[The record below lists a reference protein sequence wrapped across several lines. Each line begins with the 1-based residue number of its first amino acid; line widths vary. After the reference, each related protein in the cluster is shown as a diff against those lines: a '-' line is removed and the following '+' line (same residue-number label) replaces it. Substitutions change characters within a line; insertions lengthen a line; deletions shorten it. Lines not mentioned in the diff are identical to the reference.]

1 MDEKTRREIDK
12 VVQKTLKDA
21 GLTEPP
27 VEIGD
32 LLQYLEV
39 RRNFYD
45 LEDPSLLRRFWHRV
59 EVGKDK
65 LIRIVNKIRLAAVW
79 LNLRR
84 TPWRGIPKHFS
95 TLSP

>member
-59 EVGKDK
+59 
-65 LIRIVNKIRLAAVW
+65 
-79 LNLRR
+79 
-84 TPWRGIPKHFS
+84 
-95 TLSP
+95 

>member
-27 VEIGD
+27 VEVGD

-39 RRNFYD
+39 HRDFYD

-59 EVGKDK
+59 EIGKEK
-65 LIRIVNKIRLAAVW
+65 LIRIVNKIKLAAVW
-79 LNLRR
+79 L
-84 TPWRGIPKHFS
+84 PDEAKS
-95 TLSP
+95 